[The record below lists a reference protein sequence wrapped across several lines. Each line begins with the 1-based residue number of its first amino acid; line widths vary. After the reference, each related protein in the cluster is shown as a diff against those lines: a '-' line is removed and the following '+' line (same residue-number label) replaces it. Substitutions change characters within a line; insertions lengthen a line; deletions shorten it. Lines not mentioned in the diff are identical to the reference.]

1 MITYK
6 LDTNGI
12 LQVVFTGS
20 IGYKDIAEWL
30 VVFSNLPD
38 LPPRINLLYDMMN
51 ANLMLDMVKLIQV
64 TKKTEEA
71 TKKFEKVRTA
81 FVLTESGLSTYSVL
95 FSFLDV
101 SGRTTR
107 KVFTDLNKATEW
119 LLKEDF

>member
-1 MITYK
+1 VITYK

-12 LQVVFTGS
+12 MQVVFTGS
-20 IGYKDIAEWL
+20 IGYKDIADWL

-38 LPPRINLLYDMMN
+38 LPPKINLLYDMKN
-51 ANLMLDMVKLIQV
+51 ANLMLDMVKLIQI

-107 KVFTDLNKATEW
+107 KVFTDLKKATEW